1 MIFFILIFSIALIT
15 VALSITFDFPFRLKR
30 RAAQVQSNNQ
40 KQFAREMPPRSL
52 FEPNDEEIRLFER
65 EKAAQNRA
73 EKIDAAQKVSAEKIE
88 LWRETQN
95 VWLNEPNRRETI
107 KLLRL
112 ATETENAKIFSETAE
127 YVLKVWRGQKIAGL
141 SAADLADLLDS
152 HWRTLPQQERTA
164 GALFWLRRAIA
175 GLRAG
180 SEEKFD
186 G

>member
-1 MIFFILIFSIALIT
+1 MIFFILIFFVAVVT
-15 VALSITFDFPFRLKR
+15 VGLSIISDFPFRLKR
-30 RAAQVQSNNQ
+30 RAETVQSNNH

-52 FEPNDEEIRLFER
+52 FEPNGEEIRRSER
-65 EKAAQNRA
+65 EAAALKRA
-73 EKIDAAQKVSAEKIE
+73 EKIEAAQKISAEKIE
-88 LWRETQN
+88 VWREAQN

-112 ATETENAKIFSETAE
+112 ATETEDAKIFSETAE
-127 YVLKVWRGQKIAGL
+127 NVLKVWRGQKIAGL

-164 GALFWLRRAIA
+164 GALFWLRRAIV

>member
-1 MIFFILIFSIALIT
+1 MIFFILIFFVAVAAVTLSIA
-15 VALSITFDFPFRLKR
+15 FDFPFRLKR
-30 RAAQVQSNNQ
+30 RTETIQSNNQ
-40 KQFAREMPPRSL
+40 KQFAGEMPPRGL

-65 EKAAQNRA
+65 EAAARKRA
-73 EKIDAAQKVSAEKIE
+73 EKIEAAQKVSAEKVEI
-88 LWRETQN
+88 WRETQN

-112 ATETENAKIFSETAE
+112 ATETDDAKIFSETAE
-127 YVLKVWRGQKIAGL
+127 NVLKIWRGQTIAGL

>member
-1 MIFFILIFSIALIT
+1 MIFFILIFFVAVVA
-15 VALSITFDFPFRLKR
+15 VALSIAFDFPFRLKR
-30 RAAQVQSNNQ
+30 RAAQVQSINQ
-40 KQFAREMPPRSL
+40 KQFAHKMPQRSL
-52 FEPNDEEIRLFER
+52 FEPNDEETRAFER
-65 EKAAQNRA
+65 EAAAQKRA
-73 EKIDAAQKVSAEKIE
+73 EKIAAVQKVSAEKVE

-95 VWLNEPNRRETI
+95 VWLDEPNRRETI

-112 ATETENAKIFSETAE
+112 ATETEDAKIFSETAE
-127 YVLKVWRGQKIAGL
+127 NVLKAWRGQKIAGL